1 MRLIV
6 NDAEHLLPAALA
18 DDRLLHVLR
27 EELGLVGAKYGCGV
41 GDCGA
46 CAVLVDGEPVRSCLV
61 TAADVDGRRVT
72 TVEGLARNGANH
84 PVQAAWLA
92 LSVAQCGYC
101 QAGQIIAAVALLAR
115 DPRPDDAAITAAM
128 EGHLCRCGT
137 YGRIRAA
144 IRHAVG
150 RA

>member
-1 MRLIV
+1 MRLIA